1 MVSAVVFDL
10 GGTLVDWP
18 EWEEAVERWW
28 ALSYDHLLTAFPDVD
43 WPRRQEYVRAMRS
56 AEAEHWRR
64 VEEELWS
71 GPPTM
76 LVEEGFRR
84 MGLRSEDQL
93 LLAALDSYAGAVEG
107 EAIAFSDVRETLSQ
121 LRGVGYGLGLL
132 SNTWWAAEWHDADL
146 AAQGLT
152 DLLDEVLY
160 TSDLPHSKP
169 HPSVFLEIASRLEV
183 QPTECVMVGDNM
195 LADIS
200 GALDVGMRAV
210 WKRNDGPWPQPK
222 GVIPSATVERLAELP
237 AVLGSWGAS

>member
-1 MVSAVVFDL
+1 MIFDL

-28 ALSYDHLLTAFPDVD
+28 VLSYDHLVAARPGVA
-43 WPRRQEYVRAMRS
+43 WPGREEYVRAMRA

-71 GPPTM
+71 GPATA
-76 LVEEGFRR
+76 LVEDGLGR
-84 MGLRSEDQL
+84 MDLRPEEES
-93 LLAALDSYAGAVEG
+93 LLAALDGYAKAVEG
-107 EAIAFSDVRETLSQ
+107 GAVAFPDARQTLSR
-121 LRGVGYGLGLL
+121 LREEGYGLGLL

-169 HPSVFLEIASRLEV
+169 HPSVFLEIASRLGM
-183 QPTECVMVGDNM
+183 PPAECVMVGDNM
-195 LADIS
+195 LADVS
-200 GALDVGMRAV
+200 GALEVGMRAV
-210 WKRNDGPWPQPK
+210 WKRNDRRWPKPE
-222 GVIPSATVERLAELP
+222 GVEPSATIERLTELP
-237 AVLGSWGAS
+237 GLLRSWEAS